1 VGTAFKPALGELY
14 KKHSVCTKIRLFKI
28 QNSALALGVLR
39 VLFLGNDPCLSR
51 RLVPPP
57 LAGIIQRHRRASRN
71 YQPLSPTLLWCTK
84 AP

>member
-39 VLFLGNDPCLSR
+39 
-51 RLVPPP
+51 LVPPP
-57 LAGIIQRHRRASRN
+57 IAGIIQRRRRASRN